1 MNISAGL
8 QVSLDR
14 TLDPDR
20 SLNKSSRTRLQGLF
34 PILFGRLHPS
44 VEVQP
49 VIATLRL
56 VSPSNPILNLLRP
69 PRQRRSS
76 GGQERRSEGG
86 IELSDGERDRDG
98 GTVAGVFSTGT
109 RCRRTPTIRCVPRPR
124 LLPELPYPA
133 ANDRGQG
140 QPTPGSGF
148 SGRSPARGGARR
160 EGAVVSAQ
168 PTPAEPQTVTSPF
181 ADRKARMGR
190 DAPRSTGTPAI
201 PVTAGPYAVASA
213 AWRSGTAVGGTSVGG
228 ASVAG
233 TLGLAGPPGFESR
246 SLRTSL

>member
-1 MNISAGL
+1 M
-8 QVSLDR
+8 
-14 TLDPDR
+14 DR
-20 SLNKSSRTRLQGLF
+20 SAALRAESSSATATATATR
-34 PILFGRLHPS
+34 
-44 VEVQP
+44 
-49 VIATLRL
+49 
-56 VSPSNPILNLLRP
+56 
-69 PRQRRSS
+69 
-76 GGQERRSEGG
+76 
-86 IELSDGERDRDG
+86 
-98 GTVAGVFSTGT
+98 GTVAGVFPT
-109 RCRRTPTIRCVPRPR
+109 RDVGAVARPRSGVSPVLR

-133 ANDRGQG
+133 AIDRGEG
-140 QPTPGSGF
+140 EPTPGSGF

-160 EGAVVSAQ
+160 DGAVVSAQ

-190 DAPRSTGTPAI
+190 DAPRSTSTPAI
-201 PVTAGPYAVASA
+201 PVVRRGRTRWRSA